1 MWQKRCFD
9 IAFSLLFLAL
19 LSPLWLAA
27 AAAVWLGSGKPVLFR
42 QERVGIRFSRFQ
54 ILKFRTMR
62 TGRNGPGVTVRNDIR
77 VTRVGRFLRLT
88 KIDELPQLWN
98 VLRGEMSI
106 VGPRPEVSEFVEL
119 YDKRYAK
126 ILLVPPGITDL
137 ASIRYRDEESILA
150 RSQDP
155 LREYKEHIL
164 PIKLDLAEQYLQKQS
179 ILNDCSI
186 IVQTALA
193 TFFPT
198 ASGHDE

>member
-1 MWQKRCFD
+1 
-9 IAFSLLFLAL
+9 
-19 LSPLWLAA
+19 
-27 AAAVWLGSGKPVLFR
+27 
-42 QERVGIRFSRFQ
+42 
-54 ILKFRTMR
+54 
-62 TGRNGPGVTVRNDIR
+62 